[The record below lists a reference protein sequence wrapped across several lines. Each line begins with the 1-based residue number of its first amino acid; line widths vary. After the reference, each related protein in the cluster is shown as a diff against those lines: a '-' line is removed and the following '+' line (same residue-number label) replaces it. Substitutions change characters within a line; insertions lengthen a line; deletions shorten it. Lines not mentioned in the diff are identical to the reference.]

1 MSVWAHVGFY
11 ALILLAGLQAIPKD
25 LYEAAEMDGTR
36 PWRVFWRITLPL
48 LVPNLLVVLVLALI
62 RAVQIFDEV
71 YVLTGGGPGTST
83 LYLTQYIFETGFA
96 SLLRNPGLAAAASI
110 LMGVVLVVLTLMQL
124 GHRAAQ
130 RKAGQDAMSRVSE
143 FIFRRR
149 GGTGWHWTDIVTWV
163 WLIGGL
169 ILMFGPA
176 LWLVAVVVQ
185 DAGGTCRVSADAPA
199 LCHRRGDGGG
209 LRQAAAAL
217 QGDACRRH
225 ACSGWPRCAA
235 SALVAQMI
243 DPADPGEIVK
253 VDIQNRRPLREHRLR
268 DRQLYQPFVHFDF
281 LRYLR
286 NSVFV
291 TTMATLITLL
301 INSMAAFALTKYK
314 FRGRSAVMM
323 LILAT
328 LMVPLWVI
336 MVPLYSII
344 SALGLV
350 NNLWGVILPTVAT
363 PTGVFLLRQYMLT
376 IPDELIDAAR
386 MDKASEWQIY
396 WRIVLPLAAPALAV
410 LGIFS
415 VVWRWNDFLWPLIVL
430 SRKELYTLQVGLNI
444 YSGELNVQWH
454 YILAMTVVTMI
465 PVVLVF
471 VFLQRFITTGIA
483 GSGLK

>member
-1 MSVWAHVGFY
+1 MGAVG
-11 ALILLAGLQAIPKD
+11 A
-25 LYEAAEMDGTR
+25 
-36 PWRVFWRITLPL
+36 
-48 LVPNLLVVLVLALI
+48 
-62 RAVQIFDEV
+62 
-71 YVLTGGGPGTST
+71 
-83 LYLTQYIFETGFA
+83 
-96 SLLRNPGLAAAASI
+96 
-110 LMGVVLVVLTLMQL
+110 
-124 GHRAAQ
+124 
-130 RKAGQDAMSRVSE
+130 

-149 GGTGWHWTDIVTWV
+149 GGARWHWTDVVTWV

-169 ILMFGPA
+169 FLMFGPA
-176 LWLVAVVVQ
+176 IWL
-185 DAGGTCRVSADAPA
+185 TLSSFKTP
-199 LCHRRGDGGG
+199 
-209 LRQAAAAL
+209 AAL
-217 QGDACRRH
+217 AEFPPSLLPYVTQTVTVEGYDKPLQLYTVTMEDGRARTLAEVRRV
-225 ACSGWPRCAA
+225 G
-235 SALVAQMI
+235 LTAQMI
-243 DPADPGEIVK
+243 DPASPKEIVK
-253 VDIQNRRPLREHRLR
+253 VDISKRQPLRTITFAVSNYTE
-268 DRQLYQPFVHFDF
+268 PFIHFDF
-281 LRYLR
+281 LRYLW

-291 TTMATLITLL
+291 TTMATLITLVV
-301 INSMAAFALTKYK
+301 NSMAAFALSKYQ
-314 FRGRSAVMM
+314 FRGQSTIMM

-328 LMVPLWVI
+328 LMVPLGVI

-415 VVWRWNDFLWPLIVL
+415 VVWRWSDFLWPLIAL

-454 YILAMTVVTMI
+454 FILAMTVVTMI

-483 GSGLK
+483 SAGLK